1 MSKIAF
7 QGELGANSHIA
18 CREVHPELEP
28 LPCATFED
36 VFQAAAT
43 GEAQLAMIPVENT
56 LAGRVADIHR
66 LLPTSQLSI
75 ISEYFMPIRFQ
86 LMGLPGAKLAEL
98 TTAEE
103 EKRGAL
109 LPSMR

>member
-43 GEAQLAMIPVENT
+43 F
-56 LAGRVADIHR
+56 GRR
-66 LLPTSQLSI
+66 SSP
-75 ISEYFMPIRFQ
+75 
-86 LMGLPGAKLAEL
+86 
-98 TTAEE
+98 
-103 EKRGAL
+103 
-109 LPSMR
+109 